1 MDQQKMPPAVLRLL
15 VIFPNVLSYL
25 LLGGLII
32 YVISNYEVLK
42 TTESLKVWLILIAV
56 LAPAAAYTTF
66 SIIKKFVLVICSSYD
81 NALHF
86 WIIKR
91 CSVFFY

>member
-1 MDQQKMPPAVLRLL
+1 MPPAVLRLL

-42 TTESLKVWLILIAV
+42 TTESLK
-56 LAPAAAYTTF
+56 YG
-66 SIIKKFVLVICSSYD
+66 
-81 NALHF
+81 
-86 WIIKR
+86 
-91 CSVFFY
+91 

>member
-66 SIIKKFVLVICSSYD
+66 SIIKNSCWSYV
-81 NALHF
+81 AVMTMRCIF
-86 WIIKR
+86 SIIKR

>member
-32 YVISNYEVLK
+32 YVTSNYDLLK
-42 TTESLKVWLILIAV
+42 STESLKVWLIFIAV
-56 LAPAAAYTTF
+56 LAPAAAFTTF
-66 SIIKKFVLVICSSYD
+66 RIVKKIR
-81 NALHF
+81 AGHM
-86 WIIKR
+86 
-91 CSVFFY
+91 

>member
-32 YVISNYEVLK
+32 YVTTNYEILK
-42 TTESLKVWLILIAV
+42 STESLKVWLIFIVV
-56 LAPAAAYTTF
+56 LAPAAAFTTY
-66 SIIKKFVLVICSSYD
+66 SIVKKIR
-81 NALHF
+81 AGHM
-86 WIIKR
+86 
-91 CSVFFY
+91 

>member
-1 MDQQKMPPAVLRLL
+1 MEQQKMPPAVLRLL

-66 SIIKKFVLVICSSYD
+66 SIIKKIR
-81 NALHF
+81 AGHM
-86 WIIKR
+86 
-91 CSVFFY
+91 